1 MPTTIALAP
10 EMTQKSIEL
19 TPDQLNTDRSLVAEV
34 RRLSRVSEAQS
45 VLAII
50 RQWTII
56 LGAAVGWTYAAPHLG
71 WLCWPLYLV
80 AIIVIATRQHCLLA
94 LMHEGTHS
102 RLSKN
107 RPWNDFI
114 SDMFCAFPMGV
125 STDLYR
131 RQHLEHHAHTNTND
145 DPYWIGM
152 QQHEDWRW
160 PKDQIAAIK
169 LFVLDFVGL
178 AGHKLVFLFLNWSPA
193 RLMFERHLKLTVA
206 ERLRLITFLVSAVVV
221 FSVCHLWLAFLVFW
235 VVPALSVFTPMVRMR
250 SVAEHLVL
258 ESSHELNKTRH
269 VESNWLERMLVA
281 PMNLNYHIVHHLY
294 PSIPFYNLPK
304 MHEILM
310 QKPVYRDNAHIT
322 PNYWG
327 LRHGVLAELTKS
339 YAK

>member
-1 MPTTIALAP
+1 MTTLPLALLEKA
-10 EMTQKSIEL
+10 EIG
-19 TPDQLNTDRSLVAEV
+19 TDDLQNNRALVAEV
-34 RRLSRVSEAQS
+34 RRLSKVSESQS

-50 RQWTII
+50 RQWAIICGTISLWWI
-56 LGAAVGWTYAAPHLG
+56 AATYLG
-71 WLCWPLYLV
+71 WVKWPLYLV

-102 RLSKN
+102 RLSVN
-107 RPWNDFI
+107 RKWNDFI

-131 RQHLEHHAHTNTND
+131 RQHLEHHAHTNTEN

-152 QQHEDWRW
+152 QAHEDWHW
-160 PKDQIAAIK
+160 PKDQIAAMK
-169 LFVLDFVGL
+169 LFALDFLGL

-193 RLMFERHLKLTVA
+193 RTLLEKQLKLTPG
-206 ERLRLITFLVSAVVV
+206 ERLRLATWGISLVTLLTVYHQWWNFL
-221 FSVCHLWLAFLVFW
+221 LFW
-235 VVPALSVFTPMVRMR
+235 VIPALSVFTPMVRMR

-269 VESNWLERMLVA
+269 VESNFIERMLVA

-310 QKPVYRDNAHIT
+310 RQAAYRDNAHFT
-322 PNYWG
+322 PSYWG
-327 LRHGVLAELTKS
+327 MRRGVWAEITKTS
-339 YAK
+339 AH